1 MHGHYS
7 VYVKYIL
14 DTWLDKEWPSKATEM
29 ERMETSNCWSWRGM
43 QIGLLQNLE
52 VLRNELHYVTEME
65 SHAQVLIDHPEVTE
79 TKS

>member
-1 MHGHYS
+1 
-7 VYVKYIL
+7 
-14 DTWLDKEWPSKATEM
+14 
-29 ERMETSNCWSWRGM
+29 M

-65 SHAQVLIDHPEVTE
+65 SHAQVLIDHPGVAE